1 MTPENR
7 LETVVRFSAGLG
19 VTPPA
24 VRKAIATGRITPA
37 SYSRDAEG
45 RIWLDP
51 DKARA
56 DLAANTHPSKGGK
69 RPPGVGLGNAR
80 PTGRKRG
87 RPPNKPPAA
96 PPPPPAGP
104 SEQLDL
110 PVLPQDSVS
119 AAFAKARAEKET
131 HQAELARMQ
140 VEQQAGRLVD
150 IEEVKRQHFALARQ
164 VREALLNLPDR
175 IAPEL
180 VQLPTLFDAHSKLTA
195 EIKTMLRDLAGTL
208 HA

>member
-1 MTPENR
+1 M
-7 LETVVRFSAGLG
+7 
-19 VTPPA
+19 TPPA

-37 SYSRDAEG
+37 SYSRDASG
-45 RIWLDP
+45 RVLIDP
-51 DKARA
+51 ELARA

-87 RPPNKPPAA
+87 RPPKNPPPA
-96 PPPPPAGP
+96 PPAGP
-104 SEQLDL
+104 AEQLEL
-110 PVLPQDSVS
+110 PVLPNDSVS

-140 VEQQAGRLVD
+140 VEQQAGRLVEM
-150 IEEVKRQHFALARQ
+150 EEVKRQHFALARQ

-180 VQLPTLFDAHSKLTA
+180 VQMATQFEAHAKLTA
-195 EIKTMLRDLAGTL
+195 EIKTMLRDLAGVL